1 MGSCKIL
8 ISGYYGFEN
17 FGDDAILYSILNEI
31 KKTFPQSDIT
41 VISNN
46 PDLIKTEYKTN
57 SIYRFDFKEI
67 SKCLS
72 SSDIFISG
80 GGSLLQDITSLKSLC
95 YYLTLIWLAKR
106 FKNKIYIFAQGI
118 GPIKTLA
125 GKILLKKTLKK
136 VDLITVRDKQSK
148 EYLSKLKIKSIL
160 TSDPVWNIN
169 KNSEIIRQAAKQN
182 KKVGIQ
188 LREWDSLTEHDLK
201 ILCEGLNSLLEEDNN
216 ITDLI
221 LLSLQDSKDL
231 NILQS
236 FKEIIKNNKPELN
249 IKVINNVS
257 IDNAFDI
264 INGLDYFIAMR
275 FHAVLAAMKLNVP
288 VLPIVYDPKVKAI
301 SEEAGIPYIEIGFIS
316 ENDLKRKIKN
326 LVERQDKYIGK
337 ICHYA
342 KEKQDEARQNFV
354 LLEQMLMERDLS

>member
-1 MGSCKIL
+1 MNNCKIL

-31 KKTFPQSDIT
+31 KKIVPHSDIT

-46 PDLIKTEYKTN
+46 PDLIKTEYNTN

-67 SKCLS
+67 SKHLS
-72 SSDIFISG
+72 ASDIFISG

-95 YYLTLIWLAKR
+95 YYLTLIWLAKH

-118 GPIKTLA
+118 GPIKTVT
-125 GKILLKKTLKK
+125 GKILLKNILKK

-148 EYLSKLKIKSIL
+148 EYLNKLKIKSIL

-169 KNSEIIRQAAKQN
+169 KNSQVIRQAAKQN

-188 LREWDSLTEHDLK
+188 LREWDNLTEQDLK
-201 ILCEGLNSLLEEDNN
+201 VLCNGVKSLLEEDNY

-221 LLSLQDSKDL
+221 LLSLQDSRDL
-231 NILQS
+231 KIL
-236 FKEIIKNNKPELN
+236 KILKRIIKNNIPELN
-249 IKVINNVS
+249 IKVINDIS
-257 IDNAFDI
+257 IDNAFNI
-264 INGLDYFIAMR
+264 INGLNYFIAMR
-275 FHAVLAAMKLNVP
+275 FHAVLTAMILNVP
-288 VLPIVYDPKVKAI
+288 VLPIVYDPKVKSI

-326 LVERQDKYIGK
+326 FVERQDKYIGK
-337 ICHYA
+337 VYHYA

-354 LLEQMLMERDLS
+354 LLEQMLVERD